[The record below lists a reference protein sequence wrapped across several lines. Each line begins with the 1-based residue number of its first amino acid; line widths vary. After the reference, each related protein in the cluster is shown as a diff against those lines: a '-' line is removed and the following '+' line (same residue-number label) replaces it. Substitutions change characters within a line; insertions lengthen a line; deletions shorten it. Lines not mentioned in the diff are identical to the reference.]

1 MQKHK
6 WLLCLVSGVL
16 LAGCGQP
23 ASTLKP
29 DKPKAPP
36 SVPVARVLHG
46 DLPQQIGATG
56 QVTPLQLVEVRPQL
70 AGQVKQ
76 VLIREG
82 QQVKAGQPLFL
93 LEDGSERAALE
104 KARAQKARNEAL
116 LAEAQRT
123 LARNRSLLQ
132 QNYVAPSAVDSA
144 ASEVD
149 SLKAA
154 IAADSAA
161 IRAAEV
167 ELGYRTVS
175 ARIGGRSGAIQVYPG
190 SVVTPTQATPMTTIA
205 QLDPI
210 AVGFSVAE
218 SALPALLAAGTQ
230 RPLPAL
236 AWPAGLG
243 ADAKPLS
250 GRLEFIDNTVD
261 SRSGT
266 IRLKAQFDNA
276 AGRLWPGMYVTL
288 QLQAGVWR
296 DARHLPVTALQS
308 GPDGKFVFV
317 VGAGNKL
324 QPQPVRVLAI
334 RDERAIVS
342 GVAADTPVVAA
353 AGANLRPGDA
363 IKPKPIG
370 DKAAGQTGARP

>member
-324 QPQPVRVLAI
+324 QAQPVSVLAI

>member
-1 MQKHK
+1 MYTFNKTM
-6 WLLCLVSGVL
+6 LAALV
-16 LAGCGQP
+16 LA
-23 ASTLKP
+23 TLAACDGTKP
-29 DKPKAPP
+29 KTQSDKPKTPP
-36 SVPVARVLHG
+36 MVPVTRVQQG

-230 RPLPAL
+230 RPLPVL
-236 AWPAGLG
+236 AWPAGQG

-250 GRLEFIDNTVD
+250 GTLEFIDNTVD

-308 GPDGKFVFV
+308 GPEGKFVFV

-324 QPQPVRVLAI
+324 QPQPVGVLAI

-363 IKPKPIG
+363 IKPKFIA
-370 DKAAGQTGARP
+370 DQAGARP